1 MDPVLSELGRAGL
14 VPVIKIDRPQD
25 AVPLAAALVGAG
37 LRVMEITF
45 RTAAARE
52 AIGRIAHEV
61 PAVVLGAGTVLTL
74 AQAQEAVDAGARYI
88 VSPGYHA
95 GIVDWCVAHGIAV
108 VPGVATPTEIMAVL
122 AKDLEIMK
130 FFPAEELGGVR
141 MLKALA
147 GPFANVRFIPTG
159 GITAATLAEY
169 LRLPNVFAAGG
180 SWMVAPRLIA
190 AGEFQEIIRLAAEA
204 GRIVRQV
211 RQEGAVAP

>member
-25 AVPLAAALVGAG
+25 AVPLAEALVGAG
-37 LRVMEITF
+37 LPVMEITF

-52 AIGRIAHEV
+52 AIGRIAREV

-74 AQAQEAVDAGARYI
+74 DQAQEAVDAGARYI

-95 GIVDWCVAHGIAV
+95 GIADWCMARGVAVA
-108 VPGVATPTEIMAVL
+108 PGVATPTEIMAVL
-122 AKDLEIMK
+122 GKGLEIMK

-147 GPFANVRFIPTG
+147 GPFA
-159 GITAATLAEY
+159 
-169 LRLPNVFAAGG
+169 
-180 SWMVAPRLIA
+180 
-190 AGEFQEIIRLAAEA
+190 
-204 GRIVRQV
+204 
-211 RQEGAVAP
+211 